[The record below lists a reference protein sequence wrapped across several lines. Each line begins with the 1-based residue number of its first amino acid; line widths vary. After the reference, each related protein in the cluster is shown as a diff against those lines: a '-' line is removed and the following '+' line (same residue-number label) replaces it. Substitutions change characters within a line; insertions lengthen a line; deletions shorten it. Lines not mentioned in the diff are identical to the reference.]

1 MDFGNFDARLWL
13 TRWMTAANRL
23 AVLVVVCLAM
33 LVLVACGD
41 ATVPVG
47 PTVDASPTPPAQKVI
62 GLAFTIR
69 QAGVIVESVNRGTY
83 FTVESGPRCLL
94 TDVACPRPSR
104 VSWRVSG
111 AFCEILG
118 DITGP
123 SIVAT
128 CGSGGVTRIDAVDL
142 DSGAS
147 GTVQIEVRF

>member
-1 MDFGNFDARLWL
+1 MRKTL
-13 TRWMTAANRL
+13 L
-23 AVLVVVCLAM
+23 AVLACAFVVG
-33 LVLVACGD
+33 CGT
-41 ATVPVG
+41 ATVG
-47 PTVDASPTPPAQKVI
+47 PTAVDPTPTPGPTQKVI

-111 AFCEILG
+111 AFCEVLG

-128 CGSGGVTRIDAVDL
+128 CGSGGVTRIDAIDL
-142 DSGAS
+142 DSNAS
-147 GTVQIEVRF
+147 GTVQVEVMF